1 MESIG
6 RYIIERELGQ
16 GGTAIVYLGQDP
28 HVKRQVVIKLLL
40 SQYTSDPEFL
50 ARFQRE
56 AEVVAGLEH
65 PYIVPVY
72 DAGQHDLQPYIVMR
86 YLSGGSLRDRIER
99 GPYLSLPEIVSL
111 VSRVA
116 EALHEAHTHQ
126 IVHRDLKPANILFD
140 TRGQAFLSDFG
151 IAKMAEPSQ
160 VITKTGIVVGTP
172 EYMSP
177 EQALGTVEIDERSD
191 VYSLGVILFQ
201 LLARQMPFKADTA
214 MGVALAHITA
224 PIPSIAAMN
233 SDLVPA
239 WDSVIQRVLAK
250 KPEQR
255 YQTAVELAQAV
266 RQLAALQSKAVA
278 QGLVAPFTAAS
289 LTSSASSAGLQ
300 SAAPVMPPRPGTT
313 PLLSALVPRPDTKPL
328 PTLPLVHPG
337 TKPLPVTPRPG
348 TRPFP
353 NPLLQAVSG
362 NVGPKPPP
370 PIDTRNRLAPLVKTA
385 SIPRTWLK
393 AEAARVSLV
402 TRSASDV
409 MPLARWGKGRVHGV
423 AVTPDGSI
431 MAVAT
436 ALGIYLYSTEKL
448 KELRFID
455 FGASALCVVFSPDGR
470 RVACGSGDHLVRV
483 WEVESGQLVQMFKGH
498 EDDVISLAFSPV
510 GDLLASGGSDA
521 IIRIWDTVTGQA
533 QEALRGHRLAVSSL
547 TFSPD
552 GQRLASGSPDCTI
565 LVWEVNSGEML
576 NNLHLLSI
584 SPVTAVFTPQGHP
597 LAVGSFDNAIRLWD
611 GENGEMLQVFEPLPG
626 DLTCVGIS
634 RDMRWL
640 ISGGDDGRVRRWAV
654 GTGQLAQTLEGHVG
668 EVHSLIFNPL
678 DESDALVSGGT
689 DGTVRLWNTGLGQRT
704 RALEGYLSEM
714 NCLACL
720 AGESGHMLAMGSQD
734 NTIRLLDL
742 ISGRMTRT
750 LVGHTAPPTSLI
762 FGNLEGKRQVLVS
775 GGQDKTVR
783 LWDAGLGQPMGALK
797 RISHIVSSL
806 AISVDGRILAVGD
819 HTRVIRLWDLYSGQL
834 RLELK
839 GHTQGITSVAYSPDG
854 KLLASGSEDN
864 TARVWDARTGKPRF
878 VLEGHPITI
887 TSVAFSSDSQLLAT
901 GSEDSTV
908 RVWDLRTGQLVHKL
922 EGHISYVRCVAFN
935 PAAGSRLLASCG
947 SDRTVRLWDAQA
959 GKVLRTLEGHTGA
972 VNSVVFTADSQLL
985 VSGGNDGVVMVWG
998 APGQ

>member
-6 RYIIERELGQ
+6 RYVIERELGQ
-16 GGTAIVYLGQDP
+16 GGTAIVYLGHDP

-72 DAGQHDLQPYIVMR
+72 DAGQHDRQPYIVMR
-86 YLSGGSLRDRIER
+86 YLSGGSLRDRLDH
-99 GPYLSLPEIVSL
+99 GQYLSLREIVSL
-111 VSRVA
+111 IGRVA

-177 EQALGTVEIDERSD
+177 EQALGTVEIDGRSD

-224 PIPSIAAMN
+224 PVPNIAAMN
-233 SDLVPA
+233 PELVPA

-250 KPEQR
+250 APEQR
-255 YQTAVELAQAV
+255 YQTAIELAQAV
-266 RQLAALQSKAVA
+266 RQLAGVQSKVTA
-278 QGLVAPFTAAS
+278 QGLGTGFT
-289 LTSSASSAGLQ
+289 ASSA
-300 SAAPVMPPRPGTT
+300 PRPGTQ
-313 PLLSALVPRPDTKPL
+313 PLSNPLAPRPGTQPLSNVPRPGTQPL
-328 PTLPLVHPG
+328 SNPSPG
-337 TKPLPVTPRPG
+337 TKPLAGTPRPG
-348 TRPFP
+348 TRPFT
-353 NPLLQAVSG
+353 NQLLPGGSG

-370 PIDTRNRLAPLVKTA
+370 PIDTHGRLAPLVKTT

-393 AEAARVSLV
+393 ADTTRVGLV
-402 TRSASDV
+402 TRSAPDV
-409 MPLARWGKGRVHGV
+409 VPLARWGKGRVRGV
-423 AVTPDGSI
+423 ALTPDGSI
-431 MAVAT
+431 LVVAT
-436 ALGIYLYSTEKL
+436 ALGIYLYSVDKL
-448 KELRFID
+448 DELRFID
-455 FGASALCVVFSPDGR
+455 FGASALCVAFSPDGR

-483 WEVESGQLVQMFKGH
+483 WEVESGQLLQVFKGH
-498 EDDVISLAFSPV
+498 EDDVISIAFSPV
-510 GDLLASGGSDA
+510 GDLLASGGADA
-521 IIRIWDTVTGQA
+521 VIRIWDTVTGQA
-533 QEALRGHRLAVSSL
+533 QGALRGHRLAVSSL

-565 LVWEVNSGEML
+565 LVWEAISWQML

-584 SPVTAVFTPQGHP
+584 SPITAVFTPQGHP
-597 LAVGSFDNAIRLWD
+597 LALGSFDNALRLWD
-611 GENGEMLQVFEPLPG
+611 GENGDMLQVFEPLPG
-626 DLTCVGIS
+626 DLTCVAIS

-640 ISGGDDGRVRRWAV
+640 ISGSSDGRVRRWEV
-654 GTGQLAQTLEGHVG
+654 GTGRLAQTLEGHVG
-668 EVHSLIFNPL
+668 EVQSLIFNPV
-678 DESDALVSGGT
+678 DESASLVSGGT
-689 DGTVRLWNTGLGQRT
+689 DGTVRLWNSNLGQRN

-714 NCLACL
+714 ICLATL
-720 AGESGHMLAMGSQD
+720 AGENGHLLAMGSQD
-734 NTIRLLDL
+734 NTIRLLEL
-742 ISGRMTRT
+742 SSGRMIRT
-750 LVGHTAPPTSLI
+750 LVGHTAPPTCLI

-783 LWDAGLGQPMGALK
+783 LWDAGLGQPIGALK
-797 RISHIVSSL
+797 RINHMVSAL
-806 AISVDGRILAVGD
+806 AISADGRILAVGD
-819 HTRVIRLWDLYSGQL
+819 QTHVIRLWDLYSGQL
-834 RLELK
+834 RMELK
-839 GHTQGITSVAYSPDG
+839 GHTQAVTSVAYSPDG

-864 TARVWDARTGKPRF
+864 TARVWDARAGKLRF
-878 VLEGHPITI
+878 VLEGHPITL

-908 RVWDLRTGQLVHKL
+908 RVWDLRTGKVIHKL
-922 EGHISYVRCVAFN
+922 EGHISYVRDVAFN

-947 SDRTVRLWDAQA
+947 SDRTVRLWDAQG
-959 GKVLRTLEGHTGA
+959 GKVLRTLEGHTGG

-985 VSGGNDGVVMVWG
+985 ISGGNDGVLMVWG
-998 APGQ
+998 TAGQ